1 MITTP
6 IAISKVMIAR
16 TTPADPYF
24 L

>member
-6 IAISKVMIAR
+6 IAISKVMIAN